1 MPPSLYSCLAQ
12 SMELEYLPFPGD
24 ACWIWGEERRRE
36 RGERRGGREGGR
48 EGWRGKEGER
58 GEEGGRGKGKEGSM
72 EDGREEGREEEGA
85 MSCRQRIIIC

>member
-24 ACWIWGEERRRE
+24 ACWIWGR
-36 RGERRGGREGGR
+36 REGGR
-48 EGWRGKEGER
+48 EGRGGE
-58 GEEGGRGKGKEGSM
+58 GEEGGREGERGKGKEGDM
-72 EDGREEGREEEGA
+72 EDGREEGKEEEGT